1 MSLFFD
7 CETRATS
14 DPKLI
19 ARLKASVQPPGNISK
34 AETLAAWW
42 KDKAPTAQLEAI
54 QQTSLNGAHG
64 RLASFAWATNDNAV
78 KCVYGDD
85 EVGMLHS
92 ARLAFMEPE
101 RGQLVAF
108 NGEFDLRFLMQRMII
123 NGVTVPSAIRAAL
136 SQRDGFFDPMKEWA
150 GFRGYIKQ
158 VDLERALGILREY
171 GDITGADVGAAID
184 ACDWGAVER
193 HNVADVENLR
203 AIYLRMTQLTWVSLI
218 AKSEAENGH

>member
-1 MSLFFD
+1 MSIFFD
-7 CETRATS
+7 IESRRTD
-14 DPKLI
+14 DPAVI

-42 KDKAPTAQLEAI
+42 KEKAPAAQLEAI
-54 QQTSLNGAHG
+54 EKTSLDGTYG
-64 RLASFAWATNDNAV
+64 RLASFAWTIGDEQV

-92 ARLAFMEPE
+92 VGLAFMHPA

-108 NGEFDLRFLMQRMII
+108 NGEFDLRFLKQRMII
-123 NGVTVPSAIRAAL
+123 NRIPVPTAISAAL

-158 VDLERALGILREY
+158 VDLEAALGIRRDNDY
-171 GDITGADVGAAID
+171 ITGADVGAAID
-184 ACDWGAVER
+184 VCDWTAVER
-193 HNVADVENLR
+193 HNIADVENLR
-203 AIYLRMTQLTWVSLI
+203 EIYQRITQ
-218 AKSEAENGH
+218 